1 MKKLFYVLIVPL
13 LLLAGCTTTN
23 TSSSEKTSEVPTTSE
38 VKPTSIEITS
48 PSSQTTILVGETL
61 QLNAAVS
68 PSGASQSVTWSSSSD
83 ALATVSNNGLVTA
96 VAPGNVIITA
106 KSVIDTTISGEYA
119 LIVEEAPVV
128 EVPPTSITV
137 TGETTVKVGETISL
151 SISVLPENAVDT
163 VTWATSN
170 EEIASVSNRGVVKG
184 MAEGSVTITA
194 TSTLDTNVKGT
205 LNVSVEGADIPDPTI
220 DWETV
225 EYTTHDEFVNMEA
238 DTPVKVKGVVTAVS
252 NVKDNQINYYIQN
265 GTEGFYVYA
274 QNATYY
280 PVEVGKSYEI
290 GGFYKYYFTGTHEV
304 VDVEYFKVLEED
316 IVAEINDLSEVNI
329 AALDETT
336 PLYGSLVKGEKFV
349 VTSVPSKVT
358 SSFNLGVTLNGN
370 SHTMRI
376 DSTLMSDQEF
386 EAIGERVS
394 ALQVG
399 QTFDLTKGIM
409 SAYGYGTPKP
419 QILVLSAD
427 DIVESQLTPQ
437 QKVDSVKNALHVRE
451 SLDNTVTQISLPT
464 TFDGFDGV
472 TISWQTSNDALITTA
487 GVVTHPERDTLVK
500 LTATIACEDVSEVIE
515 YNVNVL
521 ASDDSYYSV
530 VHTLDLEDALPAAQ
544 YATSASKSGYDEG
557 NIDLGTPNA
566 TWMLRNAL
574 IGQDTGDVRNGEWS
588 IRIQSY
594 PNSTLDDTGRVELKE
609 DLSFN
614 TVELR
619 VSAYGSDP
627 YGTYINIAYSTNSG
641 ETFVDVIKIKITEKA
656 LNLYR
661 VSLPETANR
670 VSIYQTGATARTR
683 ANIDD
688 IRLLNA

>member
-23 TSSSEKTSEVPTTSE
+23 TSSSETTSEVPTTSE

-106 KSVIDTTISGEYA
+106 KSVIDTNISGEYA

-205 LNVSVEGADIPDPTI
+205 LNVSVEEADIPDPTI

-238 DTPVKVKGVVTAVS
+238 DAPVKVKGVVTAVS

-349 VTSVPSKVT
+349 VKSPI
-358 SSFNLGVTLNGN
+358 LGFEEVNEVEFAEVDNGALAFL
-370 SHTMRI
+370 SM
-376 DSTLMSDQEF
+376 
-386 EAIGERVS
+386 IGNDAE
-394 ALQVG
+394 L
-399 QTFDLTKGIM
+399 LLINPYK
-409 SAYGYGTPKP
+409 
-419 QILVLSAD
+419 
-427 DIVESQLTPQ
+427 
-437 QKVDSVKNALHVRE
+437 VRE
-451 SLDNTVTQISLPT
+451 YSFDVPANIQALLDIKADSNVKV
-464 TFDGFDGV
+464 FCVFV
-472 TISWQTSNDALITTA
+472 REKQTEIRINF
-487 GVVTHPERDTLVK
+487 
-500 LTATIACEDVSEVIE
+500 
-515 YNVNVL
+515 L
-521 ASDDSYYSV
+521 APIILNCDN
-530 VHTLDLEDALPAAQ
+530 HTLAQ
-544 YATSASKSGYDEG
+544 
-557 NIDLGTPNA
+557 
-566 TWMLRNAL
+566 
-574 IGQDTGDVRNGEWS
+574 
-588 IRIQSY
+588 
-594 PNSTLDDTGRVELKE
+594 
-609 DLSFN
+609 
-614 TVELR
+614 
-619 VSAYGSDP
+619 
-627 YGTYINIAYSTNSG
+627 
-641 ETFVDVIKIKITEKA
+641 VI
-656 LNLYR
+656 
-661 VSLPETANR
+661 
-670 VSIYQTGATARTR
+670 
-683 ANIDD
+683 
-688 IRLLNA
+688 LNAKDYPRFGVAESIKDYIKE